1 MIIKINLN
9 KENKQ
14 QNSKMIKSNDF
25 GFHHIFVNPSY
36 SSTTSSTHKKEYD
49 ATNNKLTFVLL
60 HGTGGNEED
69 LIFLGK
75 EIGPNASILSPRG
88 KVLENGMPRFFRRL
102 SEGLFDIEDLKFRT
116 HELADFIQKCSLHYK
131 FDLNQ
136 TIAVGFSNGANIA
149 TSILLLRPEILQGTI
164 LFRAMIPLIPNPLP
178 DLSTKKILLAAGL
191 NDPIVSRTETENLF
205 KLFQKTNANII
216 LKWQNSSHNLIQ
228 EDLAVARKWI
238 SNNFS
243 F

>member
-1 MIIKINLN
+1 
-9 KENKQ
+9 
-14 QNSKMIKSNDF
+14 MIKSNDF
-25 GFHHIFVNPSY
+25 GFHHIFADTSY
-36 SSTTSSTHKKEYD
+36 SSTNSSNENKKEYD
-49 ATNNKLTFVLL
+49 ETNKKITFVLL

-75 EIGPNASILSPRG
+75 EIDPNASILSPRG

-102 SEGLFDIEDLKFRT
+102 AEGVFDVEDLKFRT
-116 HELADFIQKCSLHYK
+116 LELAEFIQKCSLHYK

-149 TSILLLRPEILQGTI
+149 TSLLLLRPEVLQGAI
-164 LFRAMIPLIPNPLP
+164 LFRAMIPLVPNPLP
-178 DLSTKKILLAAGL
+178 NLSNKKILLSAEV

-205 KLFQKTNANII
+205 RLLQKTNANIM

-228 EDLAVARKWI
+228 EDILLARKWI

-243 F
+243 I